1 MICLYPWVSDQKS
14 IERRWS
20 NLRPS
25 KRQGRG
31 RKVDAGSGEKTVRE
45 GEFVGEVAKGFI
57 IHLYTTLVRVR
68 TMRKRSRRRQEL
80 NAKTATLARFPHA
93 NVRCRHIS
101 VASIENLMDRAQV
114 LSELDPSTPAF
125 SADLLPPPISW
136 CIVLPCV
143 CALVKRSVTSHDPG
157 IRI

>member
-31 RKVDAGSGEKTVRE
+31 GKDEAGSGEKTVRE
-45 GEFVGEVAKGFI
+45 GEFVGEAAKGFI
-57 IHLYTTLVRVR
+57 IHLYTTLVQVR
-68 TMRKRSRRRQEL
+68 TMRKRSRRRQEPK
-80 NAKTATLARFPHA
+80 AKTATLARFPHA

-101 VASIENLMDRAQV
+101 IASIENLTDRAQV
-114 LSELDPSTPAF
+114 FSEFDPSTLAF
-125 SADLLPPPISW
+125 SADLPPPPISW

-143 CALVKRSVTSHDPG
+143 CALVKRSVTSHDRG